1 MCTGTDCEPADVL
14 ESYLKSANFAMY
26 FSDTYIDPTLKSEP
40 FVPYARDMFWT
51 TSTQLP
57 KEVQWHV
64 RNNYIK
70 SDYGWFAE
78 SFDEIHAPQYSYNNV
93 SVRNNIITLF
103 YPSYSHIL
111 INPPNYRI
119 SLQFLICS
127 VPCMRTF

>member
-1 MCTGTDCEPADVL
+1 MLCIPPSMDVELEGDFNSNDYQYLQLKLSACTGTDCEPADVL

-26 FSDTYIDPTLKSEP
+26 FSDTYVDPTMKSEP
-40 FVPYARDMFWT
+40 YVPYARDMFWT
-51 TSTQLP
+51 TSTQVP

-93 SVRNNIITLF
+93 SVRII
-103 YPSYSHIL
+103 
-111 INPPNYRI
+111 
-119 SLQFLICS
+119 
-127 VPCMRTF
+127 